1 MLMGILRGS
10 TGSVYTCF
18 YDCCVQVCVGLSNI
32 KQAEHESA

>member
-1 MLMGILRGS
+1 MGILRGS
-10 TGSVYTCF
+10 MCVYTCF